1 MSRAAVSGEFIAGP
15 RGPVFVLARAPLGMP
30 RSCVLVV
37 PPFAEEM
44 NKCRRMVTEVG
55 LGLAGQGVATVVPDL
70 YGTGDSA
77 GDFADATWEAWQG
90 DIKRTMEWS
99 AERGCPVSGILAI
112 RLGCALAAAV
122 QSSGDAT
129 PLMRSVLW
137 QPVFDG
143 GRYLS
148 QFLRLRLAANMVG
161 GEKESLA
168 ELRAKLISGSV
179 LQVAGY
185 GLSGRLASELDAVVT
200 PARLPRSL
208 GDVVWMEIVRDSGSA
223 LPEPSMCLVRN
234 TSREDGQVQVQGH
247 VGEPFWMSTE
257 IVVHRE
263 IVTETINFLAGSPR
277 RAAGT

>member
-1 MSRAAVSGEFIAGP
+1 
-15 RGPVFVLARAPLGMP
+15 
-30 RSCVLVV
+30 
-37 PPFAEEM
+37 
-44 NKCRRMVTEVG
+44 
-55 LGLAGQGVATVVPDL
+55 
-70 YGTGDSA
+70 
-77 GDFADATWEAWQG
+77 
-90 DIKRTMEWS
+90 
-99 AERGCPVSGILAI
+99 
-112 RLGCALAAAV
+112 
-122 QSSGDAT
+122 
-129 PLMRSVLW
+129 MRSVLW